1 MRVRLI
7 VNPSASG
14 VTPQIVAGVVSRL
27 TPVADLDIVETAG
40 QGHAT
45 TLAAE
50 VGEGAVIAL
59 GGDGTFN
66 EVVNGIRPGVVFGP
80 LPGGASSV
88 YARQLGYPDE
98 PVKASSMLA
107 RAIAERSVRSVGLGV
122 TDGRRFTFAASVGFD
137 ADATRAV
144 DEARRHRPGNV
155 RPGDLQVL
163 YEAMRALGSQ
173 GFRLAEQMTVTAE
186 GSAPLRASYIAIAN
200 QHPYTYFGK
209 LPVKATPLAGF
220 DSALDAV
227 VLGRL
232 GKRAL
237 PRLALY
243 ALAWPRHAHTATSGI
258 TYLHDRH
265 HLEIECDRPLGVQI
279 DGEYV
284 GVRQRIEV
292 GYEADAVRVF
302 VPSS

>member
-1 MRVRLI
+1 MRARLI
-7 VNPSASG
+7 VNPTASG
-14 VTPQIVAGVVSRL
+14 VTGKIVAGVVSRL
-27 TPVADLDIVETAG
+27 TPVVDLDVAETTG
-40 QGHAT
+40 KGHAT
-45 TLAAE
+45 TLAAD
-50 VGEGAVIAL
+50 VAEGAVIAL

-66 EVVNGIRPGVVFGP
+66 EVVNGIRPEVAFGP

-98 PVKASSMLA
+98 PVKASATLA
-107 RAIAERSVRSVGLGV
+107 RAIAEQSLRSVGLGV

-137 ADATRAV
+137 ADATRAI
-144 DEARRHRPGNV
+144 DEARRRRPGNV
-155 RPGDLQVL
+155 RPGDLHVL
-163 YEAMRALGSQ
+163 YEALRVLGSQ

-243 ALAWPRHAHTATSGI
+243 ALAWPRHARGATPGI

-265 HLEIECDRPLGVQI
+265 RIEIECDRPVSVQI

-284 GVRQRIEV
+284 GERRRIEV